1 MEVENF
7 HEWPQSYHRP
17 PALAQLKENERRPFR
32 ERIRIQKEG
41 SRVDNKLDH
50 YSLEHYLEKLI

>member
-7 HEWPQSYHRP
+7 HEWPQSYQQP
-17 PALAQLKENERRPFR
+17 PALAQLKESERRPFH

-41 SRVDNKLDH
+41 TWVD
-50 YSLEHYLEKLI
+50 